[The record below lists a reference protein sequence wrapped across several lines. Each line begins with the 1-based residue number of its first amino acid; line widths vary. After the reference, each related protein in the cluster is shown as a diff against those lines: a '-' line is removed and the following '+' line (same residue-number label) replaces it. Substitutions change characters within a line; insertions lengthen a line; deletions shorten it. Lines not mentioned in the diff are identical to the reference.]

1 MVVFLILLFVILIL
15 AAVLY
20 YFFSVAFVKLNVGNP
35 DNLDDPIN
43 KPLEKYKDTISKG
56 LKYIA
61 ETEHEWVY
69 TVSEDGL
76 RLAARYFPNNSD
88 KTVILFHGYRSS
100 AARDFSCAVEMYM
113 KFGFNVLLCDQRS
126 HGRSEGRLI
135 TFGVKESRD
144 VLVWIE
150 FVSGHYGTEKILLG
164 GMSMGATTVLL
175 ASGLNLPPSV
185 KGIVADCG
193 FSSPIAI
200 IKKVAKQSM
209 KINAAPFIPFLNLY
223 CKMFGKFS
231 IYGADT
237 TKVLKNNKLP
247 ILLIHGANDGFVP
260 CEMSKAALEADPD
273 NLRLV
278 LVEGADHGLSYL
290 INKELV
296 EKEINSFLIKNFDF
310 PLNSG

>member
-1 MVVFLILLFVILIL
+1 MVVFLILLFLILIL

-35 DNLDDPIN
+35 DNLSDPIN
-43 KPLEKYKDTISKG
+43 KPLEKYKDIIGAG
-56 LKYIA
+56 LEYINDRP
-61 ETEHEWVY
+61 HEWIY
-69 TVSEDGL
+69 TVSYDGL
-76 RLAARYFPNNSD
+76 RLAARYFPNGSN

-100 AARDFSCAVEMYM
+100 AARDFSCAVEMYL

-135 TFGVKESRD
+135 TFGVKESQD
-144 VLVWIE
+144 VLSWTE
-150 FVSGHYGTEKILLG
+150 FALGHYGAEKILLG

-175 ASGLNLPPSV
+175 ACALPLPEAV
-185 KGIVADCG
+185 KGVVADCG
-193 FSSPIAI
+193 FTSPVAI

-209 KINAAPFIPFLNLY
+209 KINATFLLPFLNLY

-231 IYGADT
+231 IYGCDT
-237 TKVLKNNKLP
+237 TQVLKKSKMP
-247 ILLIHGANDGFVP
+247 ILFIHGANDGFVP
-260 CEMSKAALEADPD
+260 CEMSKTAFSANPEGR
-273 NLRLV
+273 RLV

-296 EKEINSFLIKNFDF
+296 ETELKEFIEKIF
-310 PLNSG
+310 